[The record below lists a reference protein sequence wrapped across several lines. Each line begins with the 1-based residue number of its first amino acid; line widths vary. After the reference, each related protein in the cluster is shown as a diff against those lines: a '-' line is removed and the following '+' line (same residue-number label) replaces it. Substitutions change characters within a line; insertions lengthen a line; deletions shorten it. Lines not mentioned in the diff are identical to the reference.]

1 MVLAEFPWA
10 IFLSPFGIPIA
21 AIVCVFTWLAI
32 ASISEAV
39 SKVMCHRADADLKL
53 ELLARGFSSEEII
66 GVVESGRDSTPRDDE
81 VPQQRYAHNA
91 THQVPVH

>member
-1 MVLAEFPWA
+1 MLLADFSWQ
-10 IFLSPFGIPIA
+10 IFLTPFGIPIV

-39 SKVMCHRADADLKL
+39 AKVFCHRHDADLKL

-66 GVVESGRDSTPRDDE
+66 GVVESGRDSTPTHEHHHRHA
-81 VPQQRYAHNA
+81 PAH
-91 THQVPVH
+91 